1 LLLSSFSFAGAKVR
15 FLDTLHSHQ
24 WLFEALS
31 YFLFYFL

>member
-24 WLFEALS
+24 WLFEALPF
-31 YFLFYFL
+31 FLFYFF